1 MDARTIHL
9 LSFVKSSKHRKNI
22 ILFINNKT
30 RIPSEIASNF
40 NLSYTHTSK
49 YLNSLREEGLVA
61 CLNEKDK
68 RGRLYQ
74 LTKDGLK
81 ILEILK
87 ENDREIDN

>member
-1 MDARTIHL
+1 MNTKTIHL

-22 ILFINNKT
+22 ILYINDKT
-30 RIPSEIASNF
+30 KIPSEIAN
-40 NLSYTHTSK
+40 NLNMSYTHTSK
-49 YLNSLREEGLVA
+49 YLNSLREEGLVT

-74 LTKDGLK
+74 LTEDGLE

-87 ENDREIDN
+87 ENDSEID

>member
-40 NLSYTHTSK
+40 NLTHTSK

-74 LTKDGLK
+74 LTEDGLK